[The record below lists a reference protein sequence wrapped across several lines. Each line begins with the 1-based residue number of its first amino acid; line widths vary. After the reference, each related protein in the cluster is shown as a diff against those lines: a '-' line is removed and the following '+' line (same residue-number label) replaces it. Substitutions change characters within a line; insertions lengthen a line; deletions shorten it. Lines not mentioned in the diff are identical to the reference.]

1 MLFIYQ
7 LIISV
12 LLLTSPIILLI
23 RILRKK
29 ENIKSLKGKFSF
41 NSKRR
46 VNGKLIWFHGA
57 SVGEVLSIV
66 PIIKHYEKDKS
77 IKQIL
82 VTSSTLSSLK
92 VIKKFNFKKTVHQF
106 YPIDHFIFNNKFINY
121 WKPSLG
127 IFVDSEI
134 WPMMFQNLKY
144 KNIPILLLNARLTK
158 KTFSRWIKIK
168 SFAKSVFN
176 KITIAYPQNKETNL
190 YLKEL
195 DVRNIITIGNLKF
208 SENSDENLNNISKKL
223 KSELDKKKIWV
234 ASSTHKTE
242 EIFCAK
248 AHLKL
253 KKKITNL
260 LTIIIPRHIHRANE
274 ITNEIKNLNLKIA
287 LHSSKPKNLKNV
299 DIYLVDTFG
308 ETKKFHQIGNTVFL
322 GGSIIKRGGQNPL
335 EAARLGAKILHG
347 PNTDNFK
354 DVYKHLKLLNISK
367 KINTP
372 LQLASSIIFKKNKN
386 SGKKIKQIGKK
397 ILKKTINE
405 LDNLI
410 NNEYKKT

>member
-7 LIISV
+7 LIISI
-12 LLLTSPIILLI
+12 LLLISPIILLI

-29 ENIKSLKGKFSF
+29 ENIKSLKEKFSF

-57 SVGEVLSIV
+57 SVGEVLSII

-92 VIKKFNFKKTVHQF
+92 VIKKFNFKKTIHQF

-144 KNIPILLLNARLTK
+144 KNIPIILLNARLTK

-176 KITIAYPQNKETNL
+176 KITVAYPQNKETNL

-274 ITNEIKNLNLKIA
+274 ITNQIKNLNLKIA

-335 EAARLGAKILHG
+335 EATRLGAKILHG

-372 LQLASSIIFKKNKN
+372 LQLASSIVFKKNKN
-386 SGKKIKQIGKK
+386 SGKKIKKIGQK
-397 ILKKTINE
+397 ILNKTINE

>member
-29 ENIKSLKGKFSF
+29 ENIKSLKEKFSF

-57 SVGEVLSIV
+57 SVGEVLSII

-92 VIKKFNFKKTVHQF
+92 VIKKFNFKKTIHQF

-144 KNIPILLLNARLTK
+144 KNIPIILLNARLTK

-176 KITIAYPQNKETNL
+176 KITVAYPQNKETNL

-335 EAARLGAKILHG
+335 EATRLGAKILHG

-372 LQLASSIIFKKNKN
+372 LQLASSIVFKKNKN
-386 SGKKIKQIGKK
+386 SGKKIKKIGQK
-397 ILKKTINE
+397 ILNKTINE

>member
-29 ENIKSLKGKFSF
+29 ENIKSLKEKFSF

-57 SVGEVLSIV
+57 SVGEVLSII

-92 VIKKFNFKKTVHQF
+92 VIKKFNFKKTIHQF
-106 YPIDHFIFNNKFINY
+106 YPIDHYIFNNKFINY

-144 KNIPILLLNARLTK
+144 RNIPIILLNARLTK

-176 KITIAYPQNKETNL
+176 KITVAYPQNKETNL

-274 ITNEIKNLNLKIA
+274 ITNQIKNLNLKIA

-335 EAARLGAKILHG
+335 EATRLGAKILHG

-410 NNEYKKT
+410 NNEFKKT

>member
-335 EAARLGAKILHG
+335 EATRLGAKILHG

>member
-7 LIISV
+7 LIISI
-12 LLLTSPIILLI
+12 LLLISPIILLI

-29 ENIKSLKGKFSF
+29 ENIKSLKEKFSF

-57 SVGEVLSIV
+57 SVGEVLSII

-92 VIKKFNFKKTVHQF
+92 VIKKFNFKKTIHQF

-144 KNIPILLLNARLTK
+144 KNIPIILLNARLTK

-190 YLKEL
+190 YLREL

-299 DIYLVDTFG
+299 DIYLVDTYG

-335 EAARLGAKILHG
+335 EATRLGAKILHG

-386 SGKKIKQIGKK
+386 SGKKIKQMGKK

>member
-23 RILRKK
+23 RILKKK
-29 ENIKSLKGKFSF
+29 ENISSLKEKFSF

-57 SVGEVLSIV
+57 SVGEVLSII

-92 VIKKFNFKKTVHQF
+92 VIKKFNFKKTIHQF

-144 KNIPILLLNARLTK
+144 KNIPIILLNARLTK

-176 KITIAYPQNKETNL
+176 KITVAYPQNKETNL

-208 SENSDENLNNISKKL
+208 SENSDENLNSISKKL

-274 ITNEIKNLNLKIA
+274 ITNQIKNLNLKIA

-335 EAARLGAKILHG
+335 EATRLGARILHG

>member
-23 RILRKK
+23 RILKKK

-92 VIKKFNFKKTVHQF
+92 VIKKFNLKKTVHQF

-144 KNIPILLLNARLTK
+144 KNIPIILLNARLTK

-190 YLKEL
+190 YLREL

-335 EAARLGAKILHG
+335 EATRLGAKILHG

>member
-29 ENIKSLKGKFSF
+29 ENIKSLKEKFSF

-57 SVGEVLSIV
+57 SVGEVLSII

-144 KNIPILLLNARLTK
+144 KNIPIILLNARLTK

-176 KITIAYPQNKETNL
+176 KITVAYPQNKETNL

-274 ITNEIKNLNLKIA
+274 ITNQIKNLNLKIA
-287 LHSSKPKNLKNV
+287 LHSSKPKKLKNV

-335 EAARLGAKILHG
+335 EATRLGAKILHG

-372 LQLASSIIFKKNKN
+372 LQLASSVVFKKNKN
-386 SGKKIKQIGKK
+386 SGKKIKKIGQK
-397 ILKKTINE
+397 ILNKTINE